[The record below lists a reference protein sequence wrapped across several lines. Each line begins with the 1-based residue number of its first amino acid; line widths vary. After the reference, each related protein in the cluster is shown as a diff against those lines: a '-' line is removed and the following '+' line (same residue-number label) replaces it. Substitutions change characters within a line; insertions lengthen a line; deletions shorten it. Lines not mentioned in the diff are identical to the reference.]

1 MKKSK
6 LTILILSLAFLF
18 GGINT
23 NISSINV
30 ELSFDKTVK
39 KADST
44 TGDAATSS
52 LLFGTANKINS
63 SSLSVTDSSNHTWN
77 INSTGTTFE
86 NASENGESYSLI
98 KFDDETEEKSLV
110 LECDLKSYVN
120 VSKFSL
126 KLGGIEGS
134 KGNVSIKLD
143 GQELVNGNL
152 NGTDDVTL
160 SCTETFK
167 GSKLVI
173 SIDNII
179 NAVKIYSIGYSYFSF
194 TNEEGAYAISL
205 LNTKAQLKYSFN
217 VNQDNSIDFVTM
229 KMNFG
234 AIILKNDVEK
244 LADSKVKEI
253 TKYGV
258 AVAQKSNLG
267 TSISEALKA
276 ADNKYVSVVS
286 ANFDGVSKMQTTN
299 ENGTATSGDYIIF
312 NADLTF
318 KNPAYFNTEISA
330 VAYFL
335 LKDGSYVF
343 LQERSCSVASL
354 AQEYVNS
361 DSFNGFSTEIQ
372 ASLKALTNGN
382 GQNK

>member
-6 LTILILSLAFLF
+6 LTIVILSLAFLF

-30 ELSFDKTVK
+30 ELSFDKTIK

-77 INSTGTTFE
+77 INSTGITFE

-98 KFDDETEEKSLV
+98 KFDDETEEKSVV

-160 SCTETFK
+160 SCTEKFK

-179 NAVKIYSIGYSYFSF
+179 NAVKIYSIGYSYISF

-276 ADNKYVSVVS
+276 KSEYVSVVS

-299 ENGTATSGDYIIF
+299 ENGTATSGNYIIF

-318 KNPAYFNTEISA
+318 KDPAYFNTEISA

-343 LQERSCSVASL
+343 LQERSCSVSSL

-361 DSFNGFSTEIQ
+361 DSFKGFSTVIQ
-372 ASLKALTNGN
+372 DSLKALTNGN
-382 GQNK
+382 GQIK